1 MKLPLLGAIGLLA
14 PLLLTAAAPE
24 ALRIRVV
31 QSGGSVHVAGTRTST
46 VLTVEVVDQSNQPV
60 EGAAVS
66 FRLPSSG
73 AGGVFSNGIS
83 TDVVITGSSGRAAVS
98 GVRWNQAP
106 GTFEM
111 GVTAAQGQARATLAV
126 SHRVLAPAGEAG
138 PATAKLAGSRSRLKL
153 TLILAGVAAGSVA
166 AGLAVSR
173 KTPTNPA
180 QATTQTLSVGM
191 PTTIT
196 IGGPN

>member
-1 MKLPLLGAIGLLA
+1 MKLPLLSAIGLLA

-66 FRLPSSG
+66 FRLPSSS

-83 TDVVITGSSGRAAVS
+83 TDVVITGSSGRASVS
-98 GVRWNQAP
+98 GVRWNLVP

-111 GVTAAQGQARATLAV
+111 GVTAAKGPDRATLTV

-138 PATAKLAGSRSRLKL
+138 SGHAKLARGGSRLKL
-153 TLILAGVAAGSVA
+153 TLILAGAAAGAVV
-166 AGLAVSR
+166 AGLAVARRTSG
-173 KTPTNPA
+173 PA
-180 QATTQTLSVGM
+180 ESSSQPVSVGM

-196 IGGPN
+196 IGGPQ